1 MGKKPPTTTDSLRRP
16 RKKAVNWYVAVVVT
30 LVAVVLLILF
40 STSPT
45 KRMTPETR
53 PPQLSAAQTPYE
65 FQKQGELRFLN
76 AKGRL
81 IITVDIEIARE
92 ELKRELGLM
101 YREKMAENQAMLFVF
116 DGEGPRSFWMKNTIQ
131 SLDMIFVNGKN
142 EVVTIHKYTTPY
154 SEDSYAST
162 RPAQYV
168 VEVNGGFADKYGI
181 AVGDRIAWRVF

>member
-1 MGKKPPTTTDSLRRP
+1 
-16 RKKAVNWYVAVVVT
+16 
-30 LVAVVLLILF
+30 
-40 STSPT
+40 
-45 KRMTPETR
+45 
-53 PPQLSAAQTPYE
+53 
-65 FQKQGELRFLN
+65 
-76 AKGRL
+76 
-81 IITVDIEIARE
+81 
-92 ELKRELGLM
+92 M

-116 DGEGPRSFWMKNTIQ
+116 DGEGPRSFWMKNTIL

-181 AVGDRIAWRVF
+181 AAGDRIAWRVF

>member
-16 RKKAVNWYVAVVVT
+16 RKKGVNWYVAVVVT

-53 PPQLSAAQTPYE
+53 PPQLSAAQTAYE

-76 AKGRL
+76 AKGQL
-81 IITVDIEIARE
+81 IITVDIEITRE
-92 ELKRELGLM
+92 ESKRELGLM

-116 DGEGPRSFWMKNTIQ
+116 DGEGPRSFWMKNTIL

-181 AVGDRIAWRVF
+181 AAGDRIAWRVF